1 MFRFY
6 SSRMASTGLICMARL
21 AGRIPATRP
30 PATSTASE
38 SMPVENGI
46 WALSGTGMPG
56 ERSVSAADSSPTGQC
71 QPENAGHER
80 QYESLAHD
88 LRDDRAR
95 LGSQCAANAYLLRP
109 LADGHQHDVAD
120 ADDTRQQG
128 AQTDDPCKD
137 LQPAKQTVGH
147 LDLFAHVPDHHRFR
161 VVGRQRVAA
170 VDDLFYAL
178 FDAGNGNA
186 VIGRHRDLVQAL
198 AVLYIRCTVPSGSNT
213 EASEWKLM
221 PTFDTAVTPTTVK

>member
-1 MFRFY
+1 MRTCREDEQEKHAQRNFQNLFSFVSSFY
-6 SSRMASTGLICMARL
+6 VSFLFFPYGVDRL
-21 AGRIPATRP
+21 DLHGPAGRQD
-30 PATSTASE
+30 
-38 SMPVENGI
+38 
-46 WALSGTGMPG
+46 TGDEAAG
-56 ERSVSAADSSPTGQC
+56 DQHREREHAGRERDLGPQRDRHAGREERFGRRQQSDGQC

-95 LGSQCAANAYLLRP
+95 LGSQCAANAYLLRS

-120 ADDTRQQG
+120 ADDARQQG

-137 LQPAKQTVGH
+137 LQPAKQAVGH

-178 FDAGNGNA
+178 FDAEMG
-186 VIGRHRDLVQAL
+186 
-198 AVLYIRCTVPSGSNT
+198 TPS
-213 EASEWKLM
+213 
-221 PTFDTAVTPTTVK
+221 